1 MTKQWI
7 ALLAAGAVSLVAY
20 AQQPAPLVL
29 EGAWVRALPPTQS
42 TTAAYLSVRNTGD
55 VPVIITGG
63 QADLATTVEI
73 HTTREIDGYHRMEQL
88 PKLTVAPGEQV
99 DLSPGGIHLM
109 LLGLQRMPAAG
120 ERTRLCLTL
129 ESGDKTCTEAA
140 VRKSAREQDNH
151 DHHQHH

>member
-1 MTKQWI
+1 MAVASASGRSANSMYLMPART
-7 ALLAAGAVSLVAY
+7 AVSAS
-20 AQQPAPLVL
+20 
-29 EGAWVRALPPTQS
+29 ALM
-42 TTAAYLSVRNTGD
+42 
-55 VPVIITGG
+55 PVIITGG
-63 QADLATTVEI
+63 RADLATTVEI

-88 PKLTVAPGEQV
+88 PQLTVAPGEQV

-109 LLGLQRMPAAG
+109 LLGLQRMPTAG

-129 ESGDKTCTEAA
+129 ESGDSTCTEAE